1 MKQYTIEQ
9 VKQNL
14 ATNQKWVEGAIV
26 KLYELQTADEQ
37 KGGYT
42 SNKNNVGFNAFD
54 AKTLSYYATYIKSG
68 RHLSGSFLAKAFELM
83 PKYAKQILDCI
94 NRKVEDQILQD
105 EISSE
110 DNDHYSRAT
119 RHSDEEA
126 NAMLQC

>member
-1 MKQYTIEQ
+1 MKQYTLEE
-9 VKQNL
+9 VKKNL
-14 ATNQKWVEGAIV
+14 ATNQKWVEGAIL

-54 AKTLSYYATYIKSG
+54 ANTLSYYAEWLKKG
-68 RHLSGSFLAKAFELM
+68 RHLSGDFLAKAFDLM

-105 EISSE
+105 EIAGENDEYYSNSS
-110 DNDHYSRAT
+110 Y
-119 RHSDEEA
+119 HSDEEA